1 MKKSGKIDYPW
12 EIGTRLA
19 AAVQARDLTAARKHA
34 LFLTNVI
41 CRSDRSE
48 RLEEIKLRL
57 VQILTIASRAAYAA
71 GGDPDKMVN
80 ANLEFIDTVIR
91 TRTRSGLRSLVRQTI
106 RRLIGLVPEKDL
118 LESHR
123 LKEAVDYIRSH
134 CAQPVTRSAV
144 AGHLRCS
151 ESYVSTLFTRN
162 AGHTFTQIVLR
173 YRIDKAKELLRQ
185 SQKTVTEIALA
196 LGYKDPNYFSS
207 CFRRVTGV
215 SPGQFRRKIP
225 PR

>member
-1 MKKSGKIDYPW
+1 MRKSGRTEYPW

-19 AAVQARDLTAARKHA
+19 AAVQARDLKAARKQA

-41 CRSDRSE
+41 YNSDRSE
-48 RLEEIKLRL
+48 RLEAIKLRL

-80 ANLEFIDTVIR
+80 ANLEFIDNVIR
-91 TRTRSGLRSLVRQTI
+91 IQTRSGLRSLVRQTI

-118 LESHR
+118 LESQR
-123 LKEAVDYIRSH
+123 LKNAIDYIRSH
-134 CAQPVTRSAV
+134 CAQPITRAAV
-144 AGHLRCS
+144 AEHLGCS
-151 ESYVSTLFTRN
+151 ESYVSMLFTRN
-162 AGHTFTQIVLR
+162 TGHTFLEIVLR
-173 YRIDKAKELLRQ
+173 YRMDKAKELLRQ
-185 SQKTVTEIALA
+185 GQKTVTEIALA
-196 LGYKDPNYFSS
+196 MGYKDTNYFSS

-215 SPGQFRRKIP
+215 SPGQFRRKIS

>member
-1 MKKSGKIDYPW
+1 MRKSERTDYPW

-41 CRSDRSE
+41 CHSGRSE
-48 RLEEIKLRL
+48 RLEEVKLRL

-71 GGDPDKMVN
+71 GGNPDKMLN
-80 ANLEFIDTVIR
+80 ANLEFIDNIIR

-106 RRLIGLVPEKDL
+106 RRLIALVPEKDH
-118 LESHR
+118 LENHR
-123 LKEAVDYIRSH
+123 LQDAIDYIRSH
-134 CAQPVTRSAV
+134 CTQPITRSAV

-151 ESYVSTLFTRN
+151 ESYVSMLFTRKT
-162 AGHTFTQIVLR
+162 GHPFMKIVLR
-173 YRIDKAKELLRQ
+173 YRMDKAKELLRQ
-185 SQKTVTEIALA
+185 GQRTVTEIALA
-196 LGYKDPNYFSS
+196 LGYKDTNYFSS